1 MIMNALID
9 RLEKGL
15 ITLHTL
21 TLSLQTQVARII
33 LHYEIELR
41 QIDYPDAL
49 KKIRGMSLDFAAD
62 QN

>member
-1 MIMNALID
+1 MMIALVD

-15 ITLHTL
+15 LALHTL

-41 QIDYPDAL
+41 YIDYFDAL
-49 KKIRGMSLDFAAD
+49 KKMRGMSLDFAAD